1 MTLSKI
7 IDRSEAQKA
16 ARVAALRAELFELGY
31 SVVTTKWLA
40 SAMSLLPAVKHKPEL
55 EDA

>member
-1 MTLSKI
+1 MNRV
-7 IDRSEAQKA
+7 IDRSPEQKA
-16 ARVAALRAELFELGY
+16 ERVAKLRAELFELGY